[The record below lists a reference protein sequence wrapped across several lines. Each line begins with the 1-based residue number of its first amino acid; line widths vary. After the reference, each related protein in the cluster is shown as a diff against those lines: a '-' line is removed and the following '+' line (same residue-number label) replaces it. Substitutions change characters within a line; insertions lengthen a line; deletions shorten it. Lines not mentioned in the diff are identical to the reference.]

1 MKIAKAPGLLK
12 KAAALC
18 KSKTGVITARLLV
31 LASPRRRMATV
42 GAISHR
48 IHAVMVADREKESAC
63 DKTRHHLVLRKVE
76 RKTPKIHGSE
86 IVDFSRQLALFDQE
100 VGHGDGGCPDWTL
113 HPIFNDEG
121 GSSCSYTEED
131 YEVDDD
137 DEEED
142 RGVLPDAL
150 DDELSVMDVIRNSRE
165 VEGVE
170 FNMEDEID
178 QAADMFIRRFRE
190 RMNQSF

>member
-18 KSKTGVITARLLV
+18 KSKTGVLTARLLL
-31 LASPRRRMATV
+31 LASPRRRMATA

-48 IHAVMVADREKESAC
+48 IHAVMVANREKARAC
-63 DKTRHHLVLRKVE
+63 DRTLVLRRDEAKPA
-76 RKTPKIHGSE
+76 T
-86 IVDFSRQLALFDQE
+86 VDFSHQLALFDTE
-100 VGHGDGGCPDWTL
+100 EYGHGGCPDWTL
-113 HPIFNDEG
+113 HPIFNDDG

-131 YEVDDD
+131 YEVDGD
-137 DEEED
+137 DEDAEE
-142 RGVLPDAL
+142 LLLDASE
-150 DDELSVMDVIRNSRE
+150 DDEPSVMDVIRSNRE
-165 VEGVE
+165 IEGVE
-170 FNMEDEID
+170 FNMEEEID